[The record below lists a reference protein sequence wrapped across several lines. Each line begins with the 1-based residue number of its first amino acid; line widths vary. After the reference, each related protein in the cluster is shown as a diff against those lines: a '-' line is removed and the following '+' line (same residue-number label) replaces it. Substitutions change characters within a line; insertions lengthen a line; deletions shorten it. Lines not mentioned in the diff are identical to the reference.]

1 MKTIPVDQISA
12 MPLLLVFEI
21 LTAVIIFTVGILLVN
36 KFLKQDHKKTLM
48 GSILV
53 GVIASTAMVGVFLA
67 MDSHVNSTNEEN
79 IRAALTQEGETLTD
93 EQITTL
99 KNDTVVDVNAD
110 KKIVLTD
117 EGSTYNVIIYD
128 DSENAK
134 TQIEE
139 DKAKNKQ
146 IKENDF

>member
-1 MKTIPVDQISA
+1 
-12 MPLLLVFEI
+12 
-21 LTAVIIFTVGILLVN
+21 
-36 KFLKQDHKKTLM
+36 M